1 MKIIFHLIKRV
12 INHQN
17 FLRRMIIIKKIN
29 ELRNELTIRR
39 KAGKRIGLVP
49 TMGYFHE
56 GHLSLMDYARE
67 RSDVVVVSLF
77 VNPAQFGP
85 DEDLECYPRDFR
97 QDEQMANE
105 RGVDII
111 FYPDKD
117 EIYPDSFFTYVITE
131 ELSKVLCGT
140 SRPIHFR
147 GVTTIVAKLFNIV
160 QPDIAVFGRKDAQQA
175 IIIKKMVADLNFPVE
190 IIVAPIIRESDGLA
204 MSSRNIYLNPEER
217 KQAPIIYQ
225 ALQKAVEMVQR
236 GELDAGS
243 VEYTIRQQI
252 ETVPLARIE
261 YIKIVRERDLSP
273 VKAIEPG
280 TFVAVAVFFGK
291 TRLID
296 NVVLK

>member
-1 MKIIFHLIKRV
+1 LKVYNTIYDIRKELAS
-12 INHQN
+12 
-17 FLRRMIIIKKIN
+17 LR
-29 ELRNELTIRR
+29 EV
-39 KAGKRIGLVP
+39 GKTIGLVP

-56 GHLSLMDYARE
+56 GHLSLMDVARKK
-67 RSDVVVVSLF
+67 SDVVVVSLF

-85 DEDLECYPRDFR
+85 NEDLAKYPRDFER
-97 QDEQMANE
+97 DEQMAKE
-105 RGVDII
+105 RGADII

-117 EIYPDSFFTYVITE
+117 EMYPDPFFTYVATE

-175 IIIKKMVADLNFPVE
+175 IIIKKMVEDLNFPVE
-190 IIVAPIIRESDGLA
+190 VVIVPIVREIDGLA
-204 MSSRNIYLNPEER
+204 MSSRNTYLSHEER

-225 ALQKAVEMVQR
+225 SLQEAVEIVQW

-243 VEYTIRQQI
+243 VEDSIRQQI
-252 ETVPLARIE
+252 ETAHLARIE
-261 YIKIVRERDLSP
+261 YIEIVSERDLRP
-273 VKAIEPG
+273 VKVIEPG

>member
-1 MKIIFHLIKRV
+1 
-12 INHQN
+12 
-17 FLRRMIIIKKIN
+17 MIIIKQIN
-29 ELRNELTIRR
+29 KLRDELAILR

-56 GHLSLMDYARE
+56 GHLSLMDHARKK
-67 RSDVVVVSLF
+67 SDVVVVSLF

-85 DEDLECYPRDFR
+85 DEDLECYPRDFE
-97 QDEQMANE
+97 QDEQMAKE

-117 EIYPDSFFTYVITE
+117 EMYPDPFFTYVTTE
-131 ELSKVLCGT
+131 ELSKMLCGT

-160 QPDIAVFGRKDAQQA
+160 QPDVAVFGRKDAQQA
-175 IIIKKMVADLNFPVE
+175 IIIKKMVEDLNFPVE

-204 MSSRNIYLNPEER
+204 MSSRNSYLSEEER

-225 ALQKAVEMVQR
+225 SLQKAVEIVQR

-243 VEYTIRQQI
+243 IEYTIRQQV
-252 ETVPLARIE
+252 ETAPLARIE
-261 YIKIVRERDLSP
+261 YIEIVRERDLRP
-273 VKAIEPG
+273 VKVIELG
-280 TFVAVAVFFGK
+280 TFVAAAIWFGK

-296 NVVLK
+296 NVVLKKSI

>member
-1 MKIIFHLIKRV
+1 
-12 INHQN
+12 
-17 FLRRMIIIKKIN
+17 MIIIKQIN
-29 ELRNELTIRR
+29 KLRDELAIRR

-56 GHLSLMDYARE
+56 GHLSLMDYARKK
-67 RSDVVVVSLF
+67 SDVVVVSLF

-85 DEDLECYPRDFR
+85 DEDLECYPRDFKR
-97 QDEQMANE
+97 DEQMAKE

-117 EIYPDSFFTYVITE
+117 EMYPDPFFTYVITE
-131 ELSKVLCGT
+131 ELSKVLCGS

-175 IIIKKMVADLNFPVE
+175 IIIKKMVEDLNFPVE
-190 IIVAPIIRESDGLA
+190 VVIAPIVRDADGLA
-204 MSSRNIYLNPEER
+204 MSSRNTYLSHEER

-243 VEYTIRQQI
+243 VEYSIRQQI
-252 ETVPLARIE
+252 ETASLARIE

-273 VKAIEPG
+273 VKVIEPE
-280 TFVAVAVFFGK
+280 TYVAVAVWFGK

-296 NVVLK
+296 NVVLKESI

>member
-1 MKIIFHLIKRV
+1 MKVYNTIYDIRKELAS
-12 INHQN
+12 
-17 FLRRMIIIKKIN
+17 LR
-29 ELRNELTIRR
+29 EV
-39 KAGKRIGLVP
+39 GKTIGLVP

-56 GHLSLMDYARE
+56 GHLSLMDYARGKT
-67 RSDVVVVSLF
+67 DVVVVSLF

-85 DEDLECYPRDFR
+85 NEDLAKYPRDFER
-97 QDEQMANE
+97 DEQMAKE
-105 RGVDII
+105 RGADII

-117 EIYPDSFFTYVITE
+117 EMYPDPFFTYVMTE

-175 IIIKKMVADLNFPVE
+175 IIIRKMVEDLNFPVE
-190 IIVAPIIRESDGLA
+190 VVIAPIVRESDGLA
-204 MSSRNIYLNPEER
+204 MSSRNTYLSPEER
-217 KQAPIIYQ
+217 IQAPIIYRS
-225 ALQKAVEMVQR
+225 LQKAVETVQR

-243 VEYTIRQQI
+243 IEYTIRQQV
-252 ETVPLARIE
+252 ETAPLARIE
-261 YIKIVRERDLSP
+261 YIEIVSERDLRP
-273 VKAIEPG
+273 VKVIEPG

>member
-1 MKIIFHLIKRV
+1 MQV
-12 INHQN
+12 
-17 FLRRMIIIKKIN
+17 IKKIGD
-29 ELRNELTIRR
+29 LRVILGEYR
-39 KAGKRIGLVP
+39 KSGKRIGLVP

-56 GHLSLMDYARE
+56 GHLSLIDAIRE
-67 RSDVVVVSLF
+67 RVDIVVVSLF

-85 DEDLECYPRDFR
+85 DEDLECYPRDFE
-97 QDEQMANE
+97 QDEQMAKE

-117 EIYPDSFFTYVITE
+117 EIYPDPFFTYVATE
-131 ELSKVLCGT
+131 DLSKVLCGT

-175 IIIKKMVADLNFPVE
+175 IIIRKMVEDLNFPVE
-190 IIVAPIIRESDGLA
+190 VVIAPIVRESDGLA
-204 MSSRNIYLNPEER
+204 MSSRNTYLSPKER

-225 ALQKAVEMVQR
+225 SLKKAVEMVQR
-236 GELDAGS
+236 GEPDAGGVKHS
-243 VEYTIRQQI
+243 IRQQI
-252 ETVPLARIE
+252 ETAPLARIE
-261 YIKIVRERDLSP
+261 YIEIVRERDLKP
-273 VKAIEPG
+273 VKVIEPG

>member
-1 MKIIFHLIKRV
+1 
-12 INHQN
+12 
-17 FLRRMIIIKKIN
+17 MIIIKQIN
-29 ELRNELTIRR
+29 KLRDELAIRR

-56 GHLSLMDYARE
+56 GHLSLMDYARKK
-67 RSDVVVVSLF
+67 SDVVVVSLF

-85 DEDLECYPRDFR
+85 DEDLECYPRDFKR
-97 QDEQMANE
+97 DEQMAKE
-105 RGVDII
+105 RGADII

-117 EIYPDSFFTYVITE
+117 EMYPDPFFTYVITE
-131 ELSKVLCGT
+131 ELSKVLCGS

-175 IIIKKMVADLNFPVE
+175 IIIKKMVEDLNFPVE
-190 IIVAPIIRESDGLA
+190 VVIAPIVRDADGLA
-204 MSSRNIYLNPEER
+204 MSSRNTYLSHEER

-243 VEYTIRQQI
+243 VEYSIRQQI
-252 ETVPLARIE
+252 ETASLARIE

-273 VKAIEPG
+273 VKVIEPE
-280 TFVAVAVFFGK
+280 TYVAVAVWFGK

-296 NVVLK
+296 NVVLKESI